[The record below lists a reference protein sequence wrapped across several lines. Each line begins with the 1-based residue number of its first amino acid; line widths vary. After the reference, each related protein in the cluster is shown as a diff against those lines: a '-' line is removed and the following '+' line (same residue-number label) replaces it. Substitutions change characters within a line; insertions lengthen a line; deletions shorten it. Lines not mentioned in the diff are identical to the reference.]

1 MDDETEGSEP
11 GATASLKPSEFSTF
25 VISLGS
31 SVLMSL
37 GHEDPTGGPSMDADL
52 ELARQSIN
60 ILVMLEEKTRGNLT
74 DAEQHLLTGV
84 IYQSRM
90 SYLAAKQ
97 GEGGGLDEDGA

>member
-1 MDDETEGSEP
+1 MGDDSQRPDGSV
-11 GATASLKPSEFSTF
+11 TASMSPSEFSTF

-37 GHEDPTGGPSMDADL
+37 GHDDQSGGASVAPDL
-52 ELARQSIN
+52 DLARQSIA

-74 DAEQHLLTGV
+74 EAEQQLLTGV

-90 SYLAAKQ
+90 SFIALTEQ
-97 GEGGGLDEDGA
+97 SSGEET

>member
-1 MDDETEGSEP
+1 MS
-11 GATASLKPSEFSTF
+11 PSEFSTF

-37 GHEDPTGGPSMDADL
+37 GHDDQSGGASVAPDL
-52 ELARQSIN
+52 DLARQSIA

-74 DAEQHLLTGV
+74 EAEQQLLTGV

-90 SYLAAKQ
+90 SFIALTEQ
-97 GEGGGLDEDGA
+97 SSGEET